1 MNVDYSAILLTMRVK
16 RLFDILLSLLA
27 IVLLLP
33 ILCVLSLL
41 IVIEA
46 GLPISFTQQRA
57 GLNGKPFRILK
68 FRSMIPD
75 AVKVGLGLRTSE
87 DDPRVTRVGKFMR
100 EYHLD
105 ELPQL
110 INVLKGDMS
119 IVGPRPTILSQVETY
134 TPFERRRLEVRP
146 GITGLAQVSGNNE
159 LPWEERIKLDVYYV
173 DNMSLLMDLKI
184 ILRTFSTVVTREGLY
199 GEDGMVHD
207 KGKRV

>member
-1 MNVDYSAILLTMRVK
+1 MGNVATTNRLTLAMK
-16 RLFDILLSLLA
+16 RSFDILLSILA
-27 IVLLLP
+27 IVLLSP
-33 ILCVLSLL
+33 FLCVLSIFL
-41 IVIEA
+41 VIESGSPVLFA
-46 GLPISFTQQRA
+46 QQRV
-57 GLNGKPFRILK
+57 GLKGKPFRILK
-68 FRSMIPD
+68 FRSMIPN
-75 AVKVGLGLRTSE
+75 AVNVGLGLRTSE

-159 LPWEERIKLDVYYV
+159 LSWEERIKLDVYYV
-173 DNMSLLMDLKI
+173 DNMSFLMDLKI
-184 ILRTFSTVVTREGLY
+184 ILRTFSTVANREGLY

-207 KGKRV
+207 KAKRA

>member
-1 MNVDYSAILLTMRVK
+1 MGNATITK
-16 RLFDILLSLLA
+16 RLIFAMKRGLDILLSILA
-27 IVLLLP
+27 IALLLP
-33 ILCVLSLL
+33 LLCVLSIL
-41 IVIEA
+41 IVVES
-46 GLPISFTQQRA
+46 GLPVFFTQERA
-57 GLNGKPFRILK
+57 GLNGKPFRIVK
-68 FRSMIPD
+68 FRSMIPG
-75 AVKVGLGLRTSE
+75 AVNVGLGLRTSE

-105 ELPQL
+105 ELPQF

-134 TPFERRRLEVRP
+134 TPFEIRRLEVRP

-184 ILRTFSTVVTREGLY
+184 VLRTFLTVINREGLY
-199 GEDGMVHD
+199 DEDGMVHD
-207 KGKRV
+207 KIKRA